1 MGEIVSFGD
10 SKESMRKRIILL
22 RECMPV
28 SERERAA
35 YFVFDSF
42 FKLPEYQTAEVIFA
56 FAGYNSEVPTLNCI
70 FRMIN
75 EGKRVALPKVID
87 DKNMEFYEVR
97 KISDIRKSPMGIP
110 EPVGNYDSID
120 FRPDIFL
127 MPGVAFDKK
136 FNRLGY
142 GRGYYDRYLSSKGY
156 GRFVWKVALA
166 FACQVVERV
175 PHDDRDIPLDMIIT
189 EHGVLR

>member
-10 SKESMRKRIILL
+10 SKDSLRKRIILL

-28 SERERAA
+28 NERERAS
-35 YFVFDSF
+35 YFIFDNF
-42 FKLPEYQTAEVIFA
+42 FKLPEYQTSEIIFA
-56 FAGYNSEVPTLNCI
+56 FAGFESEVSTLNSI

-97 KISDIRKSPMGIP
+97 KISDIKKGTMGIP
-110 EPVGNYDSID
+110 EPTGDYPPMDS
-120 FRPDIFL
+120 RPDVFL
-127 MPGVAFDKK
+127 LPGVAFDKR

-142 GRGYYDRYLSSKGY
+142 GRGYYDRYLTSKGY
-156 GRFVWKVALA
+156 ERFVWKIAIA
-166 FACQVVERV
+166 FSCQIVEKV
-175 PHDDRDIPLDMIIT
+175 PHDDRDIPVDMVIT
-189 EHGVLR
+189 EHGILR